1 MHRHDLDVIAALAAG
16 TLEDEASAR
25 ALIAA
30 CDECRIEYETQQ
42 QILAALAETAPATMT
57 EAERA
62 GLHRD
67 LWTALRPQQA
77 PRTSKAWWYR
87 VSYAAASLLVVIGV
101 ASVISQTGVQEATET
116 FTALPADEQVDVE
129 NEIAAPSAAPAPTS
143 AAAADSPTYAAAA
156 PQDGLDFAAMAESVR
171 SDTDALSDYSS
182 ERWMIAD
189 SAGTSECVDQAEFE
203 GQRIV
208 AIIENY
214 ILAVPAGT
222 ELGPDTPITF
232 VDIDTCSVVHVEE

>member
-57 EAERA
+57 EGERA

-129 NEIAAPSAAPAPTS
+129 NEIAAPRAAPAPTS